1 MTHPLLQFVA
11 VAEVSGV
18 AESWHDVFMF
28 VQSLVDRS
36 APDSG
41 LILWEGLLY
50 VLDTFGRSEDAS
62 HVDVLRGALGKER
75 LHTHLHADAGGKHRV
90 GDDERLVGEVWGS
103 QILNV
108 NTNLGMFL
116 VGIFALS
123 TNEGIARM
131 VEDVQETLVERQT
144 GTEDGADDNLVG
156 RKIDLCHAQRGGHL
170 FRLII
175 EGL

>member
-18 AESWHDVFMF
+18 AESWYDVFLF

-36 APDSG
+36 APDGG

-50 VLDTFGRSEDAS
+50 VLDTFWRSEDAS
-62 HVDVLRGALGKER
+62 HVDVLRGALGKKR
-75 LHTHLHADAGGKHRV
+75 LHAHFHADAGGKHRV

-116 VGIFALS
+116 VGIFAIS

-144 GTEDGADDNLVG
+144 GTEDGTDDNLVG
-156 RKIDLCHAQRGGHL
+156 RKIDQCHAQRGGHL
-170 FRLII
+170 FGLII